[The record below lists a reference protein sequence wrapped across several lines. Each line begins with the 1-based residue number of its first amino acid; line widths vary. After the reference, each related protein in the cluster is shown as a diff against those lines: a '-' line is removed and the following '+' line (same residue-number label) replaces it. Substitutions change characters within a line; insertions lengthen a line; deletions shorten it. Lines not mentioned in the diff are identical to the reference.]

1 MLPDAVIF
9 DMDGVIVDTADA
21 HCASWQMLAAEQGV
35 TISRHDF
42 LQTFGRPTREIIRT
56 RFGEH
61 LTDEQVGQMDRR
73 KEAHFRE
80 LAQDHVKLI
89 PHVVELIEALIA
101 AGVALAVGSSAPPA
115 NVQLTLDQF
124 DLNGRFRTLVTGH
137 DVTRGKP
144 DPEVFLIAADRL
156 GVSPSRCV
164 VIEDA
169 MAGIQAARA
178 AGMTAIALTTSHERN
193 AFPHAHRVVDSLAEL
208 QPEALLAGEA

>member
-21 HCASWQMLAAEQGV
+21 HCASWQMLAAEHGM

-42 LQTFGRPTREIIRT
+42 LQTFGRPTREIIRK
-56 RFGEH
+56 RFGDH
-61 LTDEQVGQMDRR
+61 LSDEEIGQMDRK

-80 LAQDHVKLI
+80 LARDHVKLI
-89 PHVVELIEALIA
+89 PHVVAFINALVD
-101 AGVALAVGSSAPPA
+101 AGVPLAVGSSAPPP

-124 DLNGRFRTLVTGH
+124 NLNGRFQTLVTGH

-144 DPEVFLIAADRL
+144 DPEVFLIAAERL
-156 GVSPSRCV
+156 GVIPSRCV

-178 AGMTAIALTTSHERN
+178 AGMTAIAVTTSHERS

-208 QPEALLAGEA
+208 QPEGLLAAEA